1 MWKGPIGLW
10 IDEGDAEY
18 ACAMRAPNRYES
30 TRATLRRS
38 LAGGGRVT
46 WVHEPGSPVAVTCWP
61 FSQVLHAYALSDSV
75 SGPARFPG
83 LVRGLAAY
91 RDPRGAYRE
100 SIGRGKRYYDD
111 NAWLGLAFLQRHAF
125 STGRAS
131 RQRASDIDEFVQS
144 GLDPATGGIQ
154 WVEDGDTQNACST
167 GAGALLHGLL
177 GGRVDDSLDFLAAL
191 RNGDG
196 LVQDH
201 VRADGSIEPAVYS
214 YNQGLLIAAAYRGG
228 HPVLAREASE
238 AGNEYFT
245 VERLWQQP
253 VCFNAVYAKAQLLVG
268 RGETVREYA
277 AMLDQEGR
285 DHAGWFTLAGRYDDG
300 SVLDTAG
307 ALQMFMLL
315 EFPHLIDRVV

>member
-1 MWKGPIGLW
+1 
-10 IDEGDAEY
+10 
-18 ACAMRAPNRYES
+18 MRAPNRYES

-125 STGRAS
+125 SSGQAS
-131 RQRASDIDEFVQS
+131 RQRALDIDGFVQS
-144 GLDPATGGIQ
+144 GLDPATGGIR
-154 WVEDGDTQNACST
+154 WVEDGETLNACST
-167 GAGALLHGLL
+167 GAGALLHTML
-177 GGRVDDSLDFLAAL
+177 GGDIRASLDFLAEL
-191 RNGDG
+191 RNSDG

-201 VRADGSIEPAVYS
+201 VRADGSIDAGVFS
-214 YNQGLLIAAAYRGG
+214 SNQGLLIAAAYRAGNA
-228 HPVLAREASE
+228 VLAREASD
-238 AGNEYFT
+238 AGAEYFT
-245 VERLWQQP
+245 AERLWKQP
-253 VCFNAVYAKAQLLVG
+253 VSFNAVYAKAQMVVG
-268 RGETVREYA
+268 RAHAVREYA
-277 AMLDQEGR
+277 VMLDAEGR
-285 DHAGWFTLAGRYDDG
+285 DHGGWFTLAGRYDDG

-307 ALQMFMLL
+307 ALQLFLLL
-315 EFPHLIDRVV
+315 EFPHLMDRAV